1 MWRRLDS
8 MVLVSLC
15 RNVMSAAPRT
25 AIRMSVAAQDVV
37 AAATEGCSSVA
48 AAAPPFDVIRTSAQA
63 ESFLA
68 DHDAF
73 LFDCD
78 GVLWRG
84 EDGLLPRTVETLE
97 MLERLGKT
105 CVFVTNNAAKS
116 RAAYV
121 KRFAGLGLERVTLDQ
136 VVPSSFVAARWLAQ
150 NRPEIKKVFVIGASG
165 LVDELQGAG
174 IEVLTARSSAF
185 SFPSSDPDSNEA
197 STSMAAL
204 GKAVASES
212 EVGAVVVGHD
222 TGFNFKALTAGLQPR
237 VAEAARPCSRG
248 CNPMRPGCNPM
259 YPGCNPMHPGAL
271 PRVALPGARR
281 HGCAT
286 PRRPPPRCPPATHAH
301 QPATPRIQPATLRIQ
316 PTSQPTPM
324 RTMSWPATAAP
335 ATAASSPRSPRP
347 LGAPLTRFAAS
358 RRRTS
363 PPTWSQPTDSTPC
376 NLRHVD
382 SAAWGS
388 ATAHH
393 CGLRGPTLQAP
404 GCVRYALG
412 TSQRAIQ
419 VGRGTAVRPGQ
430 SHRVCG
436 FQNPGVLAWLAIG
449 WTLTSRWHM
458 QWAVRRC

>member
-1 MWRRLDS
+1 M
-8 MVLVSLC
+8 MLVSLC

-165 LVDELQGAG
+165 LVDELQEAG

-237 VAEAARPCSRG
+237 VAEAATLCVQAATACCSQAATPCAQAATRCIQAATLYVICS
-248 CNPMRPGCNPM
+248 
-259 YPGCNPMHPGAL
+259 GAL

-286 PRRPPPRCPPATHAH
+286 PRR
-301 QPATPRIQPATLRIQ
+301 
-316 PTSQPTPM
+316 
-324 RTMSWPATAAP
+324 
-335 ATAASSPRSPRP
+335 AS
-347 LGAPLTRFAAS
+347 
-358 RRRTS
+358 
-363 PPTWSQPTDSTPC
+363 PC
-376 NLRHVD
+376 NP
-382 SAAWGS
+382 
-388 ATAHH
+388 AH
-393 CGLRGPTLQAP
+393 
-404 GCVRYALG
+404 
-412 TSQRAIQ
+412 TS
-419 VGRGTAVRPGQ
+419 
-430 SHRVCG
+430 
-436 FQNPGVLAWLAIG
+436 L
-449 WTLTSRWHM
+449 
-458 QWAVRRC
+458 